1 MDCFDEESKRRLAV
15 LLVVERPLL
24 SDCFYLFAQ
33 FRVLAKHL
41 IKVFGMQDQQF
52 TKAIRHDACHA
63 WLLIQQSHLAETIAA
78 TNNHCLCV

>member
-63 WLLIQQSHLAETIAA
+63 WLLIQQSQVQRTVVIGER
-78 TNNHCLCV
+78 